1 MHGTVAELMLARLQ
15 EVAGRAKPSVQPE
28 RSGWR
33 DPVLHGTDGWSRK
46 RKVLVASL
54 AAGLLAWPL
63 VAVRADSLP
72 DEAASFIEDKVRSA
86 RTMSNGRKA
95 LAFCRSAKNKARQHD
110 RSAFYDGLIAACVA
124 GAEFRLVEQHRTA
137 ACNHLRQ
144 ATVALREVSADHP
157 DYDILKA
164 DVETA
169 QLGAA
174 KLSCR
179 PSGD

>member
-1 MHGTVAELMLARLQ
+1 MHGTMAELMLARLQ
-15 EVAGRAKPSVQPE
+15 EVVGPAKPSVRPQ
-28 RSGWR
+28 RRGWR
-33 DPVLHGTDGWSRK
+33 DPVLRGTDGWPPGCK
-46 RKVLVASL
+46 ALVATV
-54 AAGLLAWPL
+54 AAGLLAWSFP
-63 VAVRADSLP
+63 VRADSLP

-95 LAFCRSAKNKARQHD
+95 LAFCRSARNKARQHD

-144 ATVALREVSADHP
+144 ATAALREVSAGHP
-157 DYDILKA
+157 DYDIRKA
-164 DVETA
+164 DVDAA

>member
-1 MHGTVAELMLARLQ
+1 MHGTMAELMLARLQ
-15 EVAGRAKPSVQPE
+15 EVVGLAKLSVRPQ
-28 RSGWR
+28 RRGWR
-33 DPVLHGTDGWSRK
+33 DPVLRGWPPGCK
-46 RKVLVASL
+46 AIVATL
-54 AAGLLAWPL
+54 AAGLLAWS
-63 VAVRADSLP
+63 VGVRADSLP

-95 LAFCRSAKNKARQHD
+95 LAFCRSARNKARQHD

-144 ATVALREVSADHP
+144 ATAALREVSAGHP

-164 DVETA
+164 DVEAA

>member
-1 MHGTVAELMLARLQ
+1 MHGTMAELMLARLQ
-15 EVAGRAKPSVQPE
+15 EVAGPAKRSVQPQ

-33 DPVLHGTDGWSRK
+33 GLVLHGTDGWWWK
-46 RKVLVASL
+46 RNTLVASL
-54 AAGLLAWPL
+54 AVGLVWPL
-63 VAVRADSLP
+63 VAARADSLP

-144 ATVALREVSADHP
+144 ATSALREVSAGHP

-164 DVETA
+164 DVEAA

>member
-1 MHGTVAELMLARLQ
+1 MHGTMAELMLARLQ
-15 EVAGRAKPSVQPE
+15 EVVGPAKPSVRPE
-28 RSGWR
+28 WCGWR
-33 DPVLHGTDGWSRK
+33 DPVLRGTDGWWWK
-46 RKVLVASL
+46 RKALVATV
-54 AAGLLAWPL
+54 AAGLLAWSFP
-63 VAVRADSLP
+63 VRADSLP

-86 RTMSNGRKA
+86 RTMNNGRKA
-95 LAFCRSAKNKARQHD
+95 LAFCRSARNKARQHD

-144 ATVALREVSADHP
+144 ATAALREVSAGHP

-164 DVETA
+164 DVEAA

>member
-1 MHGTVAELMLARLQ
+1 MHGTMAELMLARLQ
-15 EVAGRAKPSVQPE
+15 EVAGPAKPSVQPQQ
-28 RSGWR
+28 RGWR
-33 DPVLHGTDGWSRK
+33 NPGVRGTDVWLPG

-54 AAGLLAWPL
+54 AAGLLAWSFT
-63 VAVRADSLP
+63 VRADSLP

-86 RTMSNGRKA
+86 RTMSNGKKA

-144 ATVALREVSADHP
+144 ATAALREVSAGHP

-164 DVETA
+164 DVNAA

>member
-1 MHGTVAELMLARLQ
+1 MHGTMAGLMLARLQ
-15 EVAGRAKPSVQPE
+15 EVVGPAKPGVRPE
-28 RSGWR
+28 RRGWR
-33 DPVLHGTDGWSRK
+33 DPVLRGWPPGGK
-46 RKVLVASL
+46 ALVASL
-54 AAGLLAWPL
+54 AAGLLVWPL

-95 LAFCRSAKNKARQHD
+95 LAFCRSARNKARQHD
-110 RSAFYDGLIAACVA
+110 RSAFYEGLIAACVA

-144 ATVALREVSADHP
+144 ATAALREVSAGHP

-164 DVETA
+164 DVEAA